1 MSRDASI
8 SLDWADGHHTFRL
21 PIGQLRELQ
30 EKTGVGP
37 LRLLHRLM
45 DGSWMVDD
53 AREIMRLG
61 LIGGGMEPAQALRLV
76 QRYVDARPLVEAQ
89 APAMLVLGAALHG
102 TDQEGHPGKEE
113 ALEAATSAPSSSSP
127 PSTEQEP

>member
-8 SLDWADGHHTFRL
+8 SFDWADGPQTFRL

-37 LRLLHRLM
+37 LRLFQRLM

-53 AREIMRLG
+53 AREIIRLG
-61 LIGGGMEPAQALRLV
+61 LIGGGMEPAKALSLV
-76 QRYVDARPLVEAQ
+76 KRYVDDRPLVETR

-102 TDQEGHPGKEE
+102 TDQEDQPGKEE
-113 ALEAATSAPSSSSP
+113 APEAATSAASSDTP
-127 PSTEQEP
+127 PSTEREP